1 MIIDGVF
8 SGGGIK
14 GFALVGGL
22 QVLEER
28 GFVFQKIAGTSA
40 GSIVASL
47 VIAGYTSSQIEEF
60 FRDMDISDLLDRRRG
75 WFQLSISK
83 WLLLYW
89 KLGLYKGDALEA
101 WISKKLALKGVVT
114 FSDIPPNSLRIITS
128 DITNGKLVVLPNDL
142 QNYGLDPGMFPVAK
156 AVRMSCSVPYFF
168 EPVKIRVGNQ
178 TNVFVDGSVL
188 SNFPMWLFNNEH
200 GQRERPVIGLKLQG
214 DTSIQPHEVDN
225 AIEMFSAVFKTMTSA
240 HDSRYISKKHV
251 NNIVFIPMNG
261 IVSSLDFDLNEAQ
274 RDKLIQRGRTY
285 TTHFLK
291 SWTY

>member
-47 VIAGYTSSQIEEF
+47 VIAGYTSGQIEEF

-114 FSDIPPNSLRIITS
+114 FSDIPP
-128 DITNGKLVVLPNDL
+128 
-142 QNYGLDPGMFPVAK
+142 
-156 AVRMSCSVPYFF
+156 
-168 EPVKIRVGNQ
+168 
-178 TNVFVDGSVL
+178 
-188 SNFPMWLFNNEH
+188 
-200 GQRERPVIGLKLQG
+200 
-214 DTSIQPHEVDN
+214 
-225 AIEMFSAVFKTMTSA
+225 
-240 HDSRYISKKHV
+240 
-251 NNIVFIPMNG
+251 
-261 IVSSLDFDLNEAQ
+261 
-274 RDKLIQRGRTY
+274 
-285 TTHFLK
+285 
-291 SWTY
+291 